1 LGNFT
6 TDVRISILKK
16 ITTLKKKLILKNLNL
31 TSLDVLSEGRIKWY
45 LSQSEVKNMS
55 PSMIVHHIF
64 PPLFIN
70 TKPNKKIFMAFVFIS
85 FVGS

>member
-1 LGNFT
+1 M
-6 TDVRISILKK
+6 S
-16 ITTLKKKLILKNLNL
+16 ILKNLNL
-31 TSLDVLSEGRIKWY
+31 TSLDVSSEGRIKWY

-70 TKPNKKIFMAFVFIS
+70 TKTNKKIFMAFVFMS